1 MRASIRL
8 FLTILASTVPVVA
21 MADDPKDM
29 TMRSA
34 AARARDREM
43 TREANLSER
52 AVVRRRDVRDAQR
65 SRVTRID
72 SDRYEAAD
80 GEYAAA
86 SRDHGQAMET
96 YQRRRQQY
104 ERELAEW
111 RRSVAACRDG
121 DYAACGN

>member
-8 FLTILASTVPVVA
+8 FLAILASTVPVVA

-52 AVVRRRDVRDAQR
+52 AVVRRRDARDAQR
-65 SRVTRID
+65 SRVTQID
-72 SDRYEAAD
+72 SDRYEAGD

-121 DYAACGN
+121 DYVACGN